1 VAERGMA
8 VANAR
13 IGPSLV
19 GTLLDGGLRNEKKGK
34 KAKKRGQ
41 IYISEIN
48 LRIIW
53 PTSPPNGCGEGKLF
67 KAR

>member
-1 VAERGMA
+1 MA

-34 KAKKRGQ
+34 KGDRFIFLKS
-41 IYISEIN
+41 I
-48 LRIIW
+48 
-53 PTSPPNGCGEGKLF
+53 
-67 KAR
+67 